1 MKKIIIVIALLMS
14 LITTAEPVVEFH
26 SIGSDNRFTNL
37 RVAPIQIDSETHWLD
52 DETPYYLVPADMTV
66 FLNNIVNTTVHI
78 DTDNENPK
86 SYKQALNSS
95 YGKYDVYR
103 LLYEL
108 THLENMT
115 DIEYYIS
122 NVSSSDA
129 KLKESKKYLE
139 SRSSFKE
146 WLNDMLVSSVIDQ
159 IPVEVVSTS
168 ISPDMFTE
176 QLSEKDKKLIVDIA
190 KDVFPK
196 TSAEIDKIPQ
206 DVFGNEDLW
215 DYSISVMVQQVGG
228 WETLPVVPVL
238 SNDDWNEIK
247 DKPKEIKKRLKNDV
261 VTTTV
266 VVTRVVY
273 KDVEIIAVDE
283 QYYIIPLA
291 VLNVK
296 KIRR

>member
-1 MKKIIIVIALLMS
+1 MMRKVVGNLILVLS
-14 LITTAEPVVEFH
+14 LGILAEPSVEFH
-26 SIGSDNRFTNL
+26 SIGSDNKFTNL

-52 DETPYYLVPADMTV
+52 DETPYYLVPADMMV
-66 FLNNIVNTTVHI
+66 FLNNIVNTTVYI

-86 SYKQALNSS
+86 SYKQSLNSS

-103 LLYEL
+103 LIYEL
-108 THLENMT
+108 VHAEDLTE
-115 DIEYYIS
+115 IEYYIG
-122 NVSSSDA
+122 NVSSNDT
-129 KLKESKKYLE
+129 KLKESKKYLD
-139 SRSSFKE
+139 SRNEFKM
-146 WLNDMLVSSVIDQ
+146 WINDMLVSWVIDE

-176 QLSEKDKKLIVDIA
+176 QLSEKDKKLVLDIA

-196 TSAEIDKIPQ
+196 TSAEINKVPQ
-206 DVFGNEDLW
+206 DVFGNDNLW

-228 WETLPVVPVL
+228 WEILPVVPVL

-247 DKPKEIKKRLKNDV
+247 DKTKEIKKRIKNDV
-261 VTTTV
+261 TTTTV

-283 QYYIIPLA
+283 QYYIVPLGI
-291 VLNVK
+291 LNIK
-296 KIRR
+296 K

>member
-1 MKKIIIVIALLMS
+1 MRKVVGTLILVLS
-14 LITTAEPVVEFH
+14 LGILAEPSVEFH
-26 SIGSDNRFTNL
+26 SIGSDNKFTNL
-37 RVAPIQIDSETHWLD
+37 RVAPIQIDSETHWID
-52 DETPYYLVPADMTV
+52 DETPYYLVPADMMV
-66 FLNNIVNTTVHI
+66 FLNNIVNTTVYI
-78 DTDNENPK
+78 DTDNEDLK

-103 LLYEL
+103 MIYEL
-108 THLENMT
+108 VHTEDMT

-122 NVSSSDA
+122 NVSSNES

-139 SRSSFKE
+139 SRNEFKG
-146 WLNDMLVSSVIDQ
+146 WLNDMLVSWVIDE

-176 QLSEKDKKLIVDIA
+176 QLSEKDKKLILNIA
-190 KDVFPK
+190 NDLFPK
-196 TSAEIDKIPQ
+196 TSAEINKVPQ

-228 WETLPVVPVL
+228 WEILPVVPVL
-238 SNDDWNEIK
+238 SNDDWNEMK
-247 DKPKEIKKRLKNDV
+247 DKPKEIKKRIKNDV
-261 VTTTV
+261 TTTTV

-283 QYYIIPLA
+283 QYYIVPLGI
-291 VLNVK
+291 LNIK
-296 KIRR
+296 K

>member
-1 MKKIIIVIALLMS
+1 MRKVVGTLILVLS
-14 LITTAEPVVEFH
+14 LGILAEPVVEFH
-26 SIGSDNRFTNL
+26 SIGSDNKFTNL

-66 FLNNIVNTTVHI
+66 FLNNIVNTTVYI

-103 LLYEL
+103 SIYEL
-108 THLENMT
+108 SHLDDME
-115 DIEYYIS
+115 DIEYYIENISS
-122 NVSSSDA
+122 NDT
-129 KLKESKKYLE
+129 KLKETKKYLE
-139 SRSSFKE
+139 SRNLFKF
-146 WLNDMLVSSVIDQ
+146 WFNDMLVSWVIDE

-176 QLSEKDKKLIVDIA
+176 QLSEKDKKLIIDIA

-196 TSAEIDKIPQ
+196 TSAEINKIPQ

-228 WETLPVVPVL
+228 WEILPVVPVL

-247 DKPKEIKKRLKNDV
+247 DKPKEIKKRIKNDV
-261 VTTTV
+261 TTTTV

-283 QYYIIPLA
+283 QYYIVPLG
-291 VLNVK
+291 VLNIHK
-296 KIRR
+296 K

>member
-1 MKKIIIVIALLMS
+1 MMRKVVGTLILVLS
-14 LITTAEPVVEFH
+14 LGILAEPSVEFH
-26 SIGSDNRFTNL
+26 SIGSDNKFTNL
-37 RVAPIQIDSETHWLD
+37 RVAPIQIDSETHWID
-52 DETPYYLVPADMTV
+52 DETPYYLVPADMMV
-66 FLNNIVNTTVHI
+66 FLNNIVNTTVYI
-78 DTDNENPK
+78 DTDNEDLK

-103 LLYEL
+103 MIYEL
-108 THLENMT
+108 VHTEDMT

-122 NVSSSDA
+122 NVSSNES

-139 SRSSFKE
+139 SRNEFKG
-146 WLNDMLVSSVIDQ
+146 WLNDMLVSWVIDE

-176 QLSEKDKKLIVDIA
+176 QLSEKDKKLILNIA
-190 KDVFPK
+190 NDLFPK
-196 TSAEIDKIPQ
+196 TSAEINKVPQ

-228 WETLPVVPVL
+228 WEILPVVPVL
-238 SNDDWNEIK
+238 SNDDWNEMK
-247 DKPKEIKKRLKNDV
+247 DKPKEIKKRIKNDV
-261 VTTTV
+261 TTTTV

-283 QYYIIPLA
+283 QYYIVPLGI
-291 VLNVK
+291 LNIK
-296 KIRR
+296 K

>member
-1 MKKIIIVIALLMS
+1 MKKLIGIIFLSVSLLV
-14 LITTAEPVVEFH
+14 TAEPVVEFH
-26 SIGSDNRFTNL
+26 SIGSDNKFTNL
-37 RVAPIQIDSETHWLD
+37 RVAPIQIDAETHWLD

-66 FLNNIVNTTVHI
+66 FLNNIVNTTVYI

-95 YGKYDVYR
+95 YGKYDVYGMIH
-103 LLYEL
+103 EL
-108 THLENMT
+108 AHAEDLT
-115 DIEYYIS
+115 DIEYYIR
-122 NVSSSDA
+122 NVSSSDT
-129 KLKESKKYLE
+129 KLKESKKYLD
-139 SRSSFKE
+139 SSNEFKT

-176 QLSEKDKKLIVDIA
+176 QLSDEDKKLILDIA

-196 TSAEIDKIPQ
+196 TSAEINKVPQ
-206 DVFGNEDLW
+206 DVFGNDDLW
-215 DYSISVMVQQVGG
+215 DYSISVVVQQVSN
-228 WETLPVVPVL
+228 WERLPVVPVL

-247 DKPKEIKKRLKNDV
+247 DKPKEIKKRIKNDV
-261 VTTTV
+261 ITTTV

-283 QYYIIPLA
+283 QYYIVPLA
-291 VLNVK
+291 VLNIK
-296 KIRR
+296 K

>member
-1 MKKIIIVIALLMS
+1 MRKVVGNLILVLS
-14 LITTAEPVVEFH
+14 LGILAEPSVEFH
-26 SIGSDNRFTNL
+26 SIGSDNKFTNL

-52 DETPYYLVPADMTV
+52 DETPYYLVPADMMV
-66 FLNNIVNTTVHI
+66 FLNNIVNTTVYI

-86 SYKQALNSS
+86 SYKQSLNSS

-103 LLYEL
+103 LIYEL
-108 THLENMT
+108 VHAEDLTE
-115 DIEYYIS
+115 IEYYIG
-122 NVSSSDA
+122 NVSSNDT
-129 KLKESKKYLE
+129 KLKESKKYLD
-139 SRSSFKE
+139 SRNEFKM
-146 WLNDMLVSSVIDQ
+146 WINDMLVSWVIDE

-176 QLSEKDKKLIVDIA
+176 QLSEKDKKLVLDIA

-196 TSAEIDKIPQ
+196 TSAEINKVPQ
-206 DVFGNEDLW
+206 DVFGNDNLW

-228 WETLPVVPVL
+228 WEILPVVPVL

-247 DKPKEIKKRLKNDV
+247 DKTKEIKKRIKNDV
-261 VTTTV
+261 TTTTV

-283 QYYIIPLA
+283 QYYIVPLGI
-291 VLNVK
+291 LNIK
-296 KIRR
+296 K

>member
-1 MKKIIIVIALLMS
+1 MKSILSS
-14 LITTAEPVVEFH
+14 LILALSLFISAEPIVTFH
-26 SIGSDNRFTNL
+26 SIGSDNKFTNL

-52 DETPYYLVPADMTV
+52 DETPYYLVPADMMV
-66 FLNNIVNTTVHI
+66 FLNNIVNTTVYI
-78 DTDNENPK
+78 DIDNENPK

-103 LLYEL
+103 LIYEL
-108 THLENMT
+108 THLEDMS

-122 NVSSSDA
+122 NVSSNDT
-129 KLKESKKYLE
+129 KLKESKKYSE
-139 SRSSFKE
+139 SRYLFKI
-146 WLNDMLVSSVIDQ
+146 WFNDMLVSSVVDQ

-176 QLSEKDKKLIVDIA
+176 QLSEKDKKLILDIA
-190 KDVFPK
+190 RDIFTK
-196 TSAEIDKIPQ
+196 TSADINKIPQ

-215 DYSISVMVQQVGG
+215 DYSISVMVQQVGD
-228 WETLPVVPVL
+228 WEILPVVPVL

-247 DKPKEIKKRLKNDV
+247 DKPKEIKKRIKNDV
-261 VTTTV
+261 TTTTV

-283 QYYIIPLA
+283 QYYIVPLG
-291 VLNVK
+291 VLNIK
-296 KIRR
+296 K